1 MAIKYSITKYPTG
14 VVSKALAQDGGA
26 HIFNVTVSEDTPNG
40 VFIGR
45 GDFVELDHY
54 KEAAA
59 GAVTGK
65 IVAKAANGNYYVEI
79 DTCDADTLFVAS
91 VAMIEETWTNE
102 FKKEENFYNAKG
114 STVRAYQLVHG
125 DVVEVNKAALGLS
138 ADPTSYPQEVT
149 ATAYGTSTL
158 AKALN

>member
-1 MAIKYSITKYPTG
+1 MAIKYNIQKFPIG
-14 VVSKALAQDGGA
+14 AVAKAVSQSGGQ

-45 GDFVELDHY
+45 GDFVELDNY

-79 DTCDADTLFVAS
+79 DECDVDTLFVAS

-102 FKKEENFYNAKG
+102 FKKEENFYNPAG
-114 STVRAYQLVHG
+114 STVRAYQLIHG
-125 DVVEVNKAALGLS
+125 DIVELNKDALGLS
-138 ADPTSYPQEVT
+138 ADPTSYPQAVT
-149 ATAYGTSTL
+149 AAAYGTSTL
-158 AKALN
+158 AKALK